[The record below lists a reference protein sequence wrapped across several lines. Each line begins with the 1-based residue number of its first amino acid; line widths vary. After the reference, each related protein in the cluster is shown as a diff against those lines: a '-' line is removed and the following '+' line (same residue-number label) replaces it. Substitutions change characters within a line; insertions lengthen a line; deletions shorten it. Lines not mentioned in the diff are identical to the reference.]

1 MELLLAS
8 GAVAVGIGLAVVLL
22 VLLFVLKAF
31 IYIGRP
37 NEVLVFS
44 GSKQKMADGS
54 ESGIREIRGEW
65 AFQTPYF
72 ESMVGRMDL
81 RTIPVNINVVGAY
94 SQGGIALNVHAVA
107 NVKVSSQPVALKNA
121 IERFLGRDPEEI
133 RRVAKETLEG
143 HLRGVLATLTPE
155 EVNEDRLKFANALV
169 EEAEADFLKLGLTL
183 DTLKIQSVSDEVKYL
198 DSIGRKK
205 SAEVVKK
212 ARIAEAEA
220 KAISV
225 TRDAENS
232 QSARLSQITAEMEI
246 LRAETE
252 RRIKDAQTRKMARVA
267 EEIGTVKAQIARAT
281 ADMKVAEAQVEQVR
295 RRLEADVI
303 VPALADMQGRQAEAK
318 GRAAKILEDGK
329 ATVAVLEQMIATWKA
344 GGENARDIFLMQKL
358 QVLMSKLV
366 GTIEG
371 IKIDRVTMLPAGD
384 GGGSTAKRAVRFVE
398 EMRGAVGVDL
408 PAMAERITGGRPAA
422 PVEQRVEAARV
433 EMAPMPLPV
442 EAVTPL
448 PPPPPAG
455 HPIVDALSTL
465 VDVAEKAAESHPS
478 PTETLQSIAA
488 RRKKVRRDI
497 SAELGEFE
505 KKMRERRGTDPRA

>member
-1 MELLLAS
+1 MAILGTLFL
-8 GAVAVGIGLAVVLL
+8 ILMAVVGVLVGVTLIVKNLL
-22 VLLFVLKAF
+22 YLA
-31 IYIGRP
+31 GP
-37 NEVLVFS
+37 NEALVFS
-44 GSKQKMADGS
+44 GRPTFVEGKRVGYRVIKG
-54 ESGIREIRGEW
+54 GRGYRFPLIE
-65 AFQTPYF
+65 AVDQL
-72 ESMVGRMDL
+72 DL
-81 RTIPVNINVVGAY
+81 TNMIVDLQVHNAY
-94 SQGGIALNVHAVA
+94 SKGGIPLTIVGVA
-107 NVKVSSQPVALKNA
+107 NLKISGHQPGLGHA
-121 IERFLGRDPEEI
+121 IERFMGMGRDEI
-133 RRVAKETLEG
+133 MKIAKDTLEG
-143 HLRGVLATLTPE
+143 NLRGVLSQLTPE
-155 EVNEDRLKFANALV
+155 AVNVDKIAFAEKLL
-169 EEAEADFLKLGLTL
+169 EEAEHDLTKLGLTL

-232 QSARLSQITAEMEI
+232 QSARLSEITAEMEI

-422 PVEQRVEAARV
+422 AVEQRVEAARV

>member
-1 MELLLAS
+1 MAVLGTLFLILMAIVGVLVGVTLIVKNLLYLA
-8 GAVAVGIGLAVVLL
+8 G
-22 VLLFVLKAF
+22 
-31 IYIGRP
+31 P
-37 NEVLVFS
+37 NEALVFS
-44 GSKQKMADGS
+44 GRPTLVEGKRVGYRVIKG
-54 ESGIREIRGEW
+54 GRGYRFPLIE
-65 AFQTPYF
+65 AVDQL
-72 ESMVGRMDL
+72 DL
-81 RTIPVNINVVGAY
+81 TNMIVDLQVHNAY
-94 SQGGIALNVHAVA
+94 SKGGIPLTIVGVA
-107 NVKVSSQPVALKNA
+107 NLKISGHQPGLGHA
-121 IERFLGRDPEEI
+121 IERFMGMGRDEI
-133 RRVAKETLEG
+133 MKIAKDTLEG
-143 HLRGVLATLTPE
+143 NLRGVLSQLTPE
-155 EVNEDRLKFANALV
+155 AVNVDKIAFAEKLL
-169 EEAEADFLKLGLTL
+169 EEAEHDLTKLGLTL

-232 QSARLSQITAEMEI
+232 QSARLSEITAEMEI

-303 VPALADMQGRQAEAK
+303 VPALADMQARQAEAK

-371 IKIDRVTMLPAGD
+371 IKIDRVTMLPSGD
-384 GGGSTAKRAVRFVE
+384 GGSTAKRAVRFVE

-422 PVEQRVEAARV
+422 APVEQRVEAPRV

-478 PTETLQSIAA
+478 PAESFQSIAA
-488 RRKKVRRDI
+488 KRKKVRRDI
-497 SAELGEFE
+497 AAELGEFE

>member
-1 MELLLAS
+1 MGVIVTLFGILVTVVGVLIGVTLVVKNLLYLA
-8 GAVAVGIGLAVVLL
+8 G
-22 VLLFVLKAF
+22 
-31 IYIGRP
+31 P
-37 NEVLVFS
+37 NEALVFS
-44 GSKQKMADGS
+44 GRPTLVDGKRV
-54 ESGIREIRGEW
+54 GYRVIKGGRGYRFPLIE
-65 AFQTPYF
+65 AVDQL
-72 ESMVGRMDL
+72 DL
-81 RTIPVNINVVGAY
+81 TNMIVDLQVHNAY
-94 SQGGIALNVHAVA
+94 SKGGIPLTIVGVA
-107 NVKVSSQPVALKNA
+107 NLKIAGHQPGLGHA
-121 IERFLGRDPEEI
+121 IERFMGMNRDEI
-133 RRVAKETLEG
+133 MKIAKDTLEG
-143 HLRGVLATLTPE
+143 NLRGVLSQLTPE
-155 EVNEDRLKFANALV
+155 AVNQDKIAFAEKLL
-169 EEAEADFLKLGLTL
+169 EEAEHDLTKLGLTL

-232 QSARLSQITAEMEI
+232 QSARLSEIQAEMEI

-267 EEIGTVKAQIARAT
+267 EEVGTVKAQIARAQ

-303 VPALADMQGRQAEAK
+303 VPALADMQARQAEAK

-358 QVLMSKLV
+358 QVLMSRLV

-371 IKIDRVTMLPAGD
+371 IKIDRVTMLPSGD
-384 GGGSTAKRAVRFVE
+384 GGSTAKRAVRFVE

-422 PVEQRVEAARV
+422 PEEQRVAPQRV
-433 EMAPMPLPV
+433 ESPPPMLPPDAVAPV
-442 EAVTPL
+442 L
-448 PPPPPAG
+448 PPPAPG

-465 VDVAEKAAESHPS
+465 VDAAEKVAESRPQVEP
-478 PTETLQSIAA
+478 TLQALAA
-488 RRKKVRRDI
+488 RRKKAKRDI
-497 SAELGEFE
+497 AAELGEFE
-505 KKMRERRGTDPRA
+505 KKMRERRGTDPRP